1 MTGRRAQTWGV
12 PAPMAGGAWV
22 AVFLSPLG
30 RPYRRRVVV
39 GAGATREEAT
49 EAAWRDRRER
59 GKACR
64 GWTLAAMH
72 KCGVKRDGGEVE
84 REVAAIAI
92 AQVQRRPVP
101 RPR

>member
-1 MTGRRAQTWGV
+1 MQ
-12 PAPMAGGAWV
+12 GGAWV
-22 AVFLSPLG
+22 AVFLSPRG

-39 GAGATREEAT
+39 SEGATREAAA

-64 GWTLAAMH
+64 GWALVAMH
-72 KCGVKRDGGEVE
+72 KCGVRRDGGEVE

-92 AQVQRRPVP
+92 AQVQRRPIP